1 MTIDPQYNEDQD
13 AKRQLEEILKN
24 CARCQSPEDHRLI
37 IKAFEL
43 SMEAHKGVRRRSG
56 ELYIMHPLAVA
67 RIVGEE
73 IGLGAKGIAAALLHD
88 VVEDTDYTVDDLTAI
103 FGEKIAGIVDGLT
116 KLEGAFDQTKSKQAD
131 NFRKLLL
138 TMVEDVRVILIKL
151 ADRLHNMR
159 TLDSMPDHKKY
170 KIAGET
176 LFIYA
181 PLAHRLGLYAI
192 KSELEDLSLKY
203 EHPSV
208 YYDISEKLKDYRTRN
223 DQILTRFSLPIIDRL
238 SNEGFEFD
246 IKGRPKSVFSIWN
259 KMQKKSVPFDEIYD
273 LLALRIVF
281 KPKSG
286 IPEKTQCW
294 SIYSL
299 ITDVYKPKPDRLRD
313 WVSVPKA
320 NGYEALHATFMGPD
334 GKWVEIQ
341 VRSERMDEIA
351 ERGFAAHWKYKGQ
364 QDKDTELDNW
374 LKQIRE
380 VLDNPDLDSLEFLDD
395 FKLNLFSAEM
405 MIFTPK
411 GDVKVMP
418 KGATTLDLA
427 FEIHTNIGYKC
438 IGAKVNYK
446 LVPLSHE
453 LKSGDQV
460 EILTSEKQTP
470 KYEWLNY
477 VTTAKAKSR
486 IKEAFKKERKV
497 MVQLGESMLEEAL
510 NQKKLTTNAKIL
522 KKLQSFYNIPIKE
535 ELYYKIGKKVIRLD
549 NLPKILSDKT
559 SNKWVRYWRLSFG
572 KKQVEGPLKSADAKK
587 ALSKGAKPTE
597 MVVSDDMADE
607 DYTIA
612 SCCNPIPGDDLVGYV
627 DDDNS
632 LVLHS
637 RKCPV
642 AIRLMSSH
650 GNKIVSASWESHK
663 ILSFLALINL
673 SGIDSIGIVSKITK
687 VISEDQNVNMRSIH
701 FDSHDGIFEGTIYL
715 YIHNTEDLNNLI
727 FNIAKIKGV
736 HNVTRQER
744 IKGGMAGGA

>member
-1 MTIDPQYNEDQD
+1 MIKEVPQHNEEQE
-13 AKRQLEEILKN
+13 AKQQLEEILKI
-24 CARCQSPEDHRLI
+24 CTRCHSPEDYRLI
-37 IKAFEL
+37 QKAFEL
-43 SMEAHKGVRRRSG
+43 SVEAHKGVRRRSG

-67 RIVGEE
+67 RIVAEE

-88 VVEDTDYTVDDLTAI
+88 VVEDTDYTVEDLTTI
-103 FGEKIAGIVDGLT
+103 FGEKIANIVDGLT
-116 KLEGAFDQTKSKQAD
+116 KLEGAFDQTQSRQAE

-159 TLDSMPDHKKY
+159 TLDSMPDHKKF

-192 KSELEDLSLKY
+192 KTELEDLSLKY
-203 EHPSV
+203 EHPAV
-208 YYDISEKLKDYRTRN
+208 YSDLTEKLQDFRTRN

-238 SNEGFEFD
+238 SKEGFEFD
-246 IKGRPKSVFSIWN
+246 IKGRPKSIFSIWN
-259 KMQKKSVPFDEIYD
+259 KMQKKNVPFDEIYD

-281 KPKSG
+281 KPKEG

-341 VRSERMDEIA
+341 IRSERMDEIA

-364 QDKDTELDNW
+364 GDKESELDIW

-380 VLDNPDLDSLEFLDD
+380 VLENPDLDSLEFLDD

-486 IKEAFKKERKV
+486 IKEAFKKERKLLV
-497 MVQLGESMLEEAL
+497 SEGERMLEEAL
-510 NQKKLTTNAKIL
+510 NLKKLTINAKIL
-522 KKLQSFYNIPIKE
+522 KKLQSFYNLPTKE
-535 ELYYKIGKKVIRLD
+535 ELYFKIGKNVIRLD
-549 NLPKILSDKT
+549 NLHKILSDKST
-559 SNKWVRYWRLSFG
+559 NKWVRYWRLSFG
-572 KKQVEGPLKSADAKK
+572 KKSADGAGGIRAQRKAK
-587 ALSKGAKPTE
+587 SKQPTE
-597 MVVSDDMADE
+597 MVVSDDMDE
-607 DYTIA
+607 DYMIA
-612 SCCNPIPGDDLVGYV
+612 DCCNPIPGDDVIGYV
-627 DDDNS
+627 DDNHK
-632 LVLHS
+632 LILHS

-642 AIRLMSSH
+642 AIRLMSSQ
-650 GNKIVSASWESHK
+650 GNRIVSANWESHK
-663 ILSFLALINL
+663 ILSFLALITL
-673 SGIDSIGIVSKITK
+673 SGIDQIGIVSKITK
-687 VISEDQNVNMRSIH
+687 VISDDQNVNMRSIH

-727 FNIAKIKGV
+727 YNLVKIKGV

-744 IKGGMAGGA
+744 IRG

>member
-1 MTIDPQYNEDQD
+1 MSTDSVILQEEQE
-13 AKRQLEEILKN
+13 ARHQLDEIIRI
-24 CARCQSPEDHRLI
+24 CPRCQSPDDYRLVM
-37 IKAFEL
+37 KAYEIA
-43 SMEAHKGVRRRSG
+43 MDAHKGVRRKSG
-56 ELYIMHPLAVA
+56 ELYILHPLAVA
-67 RIVGEE
+67 RIVAEE
-73 IGLGAKGIAAALLHD
+73 IGLGATGICAAILHD
-88 VVEDTDYTVDDLTAI
+88 VVEDTDYTVDDIQTI
-103 FGEKIAGIVDGLT
+103 FGEKIAAIVDGLT
-116 KLEGAFDQTKSKQAD
+116 KLEGAFDQTQSRQAE

-159 TLDSMPDHKKY
+159 TLDSMPEHKKL

-181 PLAHRLGLYAI
+181 PLAHRLGLYSM

-203 EHPSV
+203 EHPTI
-208 YYDISEKLKDYRTRN
+208 YKDISDKLKEYQIRN
-223 DQILTRFSLPIIDRL
+223 DHLLTRFALPIIDRL
-238 SNEGFEFD
+238 KNEGYEFD

-259 KMQKKSVPFDEIYD
+259 KMQKKQIPFDEIYD

-281 KPKSG
+281 KPKMV

-294 SIYSL
+294 SIYSV
-299 ITDVYKPKPDRLRD
+299 ITDIYKPKPDRLRD

-341 VRSERMDEIA
+341 IRSERMDEIA
-351 ERGFAAHWKYKGQ
+351 ERGFAAHWKYKGN
-364 QDKDTELDNW
+364 QDKESELDNW
-374 LKQIRE
+374 LQRIRE
-380 VLDNPDLDSLEFLDD
+380 VLENPDSDSLEFLDD

-411 GDVKVMP
+411 GDVKILP

-460 EILTSEKQTP
+460 EILTSEKQAP

-477 VTTAKAKSR
+477 VTTAKAKTR
-486 IKEAFKKERKV
+486 IKEAFKKERKIIV
-497 MVQLGESMLEEAL
+497 HRGEKMLQESL
-510 NQKKLTTNAKIL
+510 NQKKLTINAKIL
-522 KKLQSFYNIPIKE
+522 KKLQNFYNLPNKE
-535 ELYYKIGKKVIRLD
+535 ELYFKIGKSVIRLD
-549 NLPKILSDKT
+549 NLQKILSDKT

-572 KKQVEGPLKSADAKK
+572 NKDAQKNNTGKKGEGT
-587 ALSKGAKPTE
+587 SKLTQ
-597 MVVSDDMADE
+597 MVVSDEMDE
-607 DYTIA
+607 EQYLIA
-612 SCCNPIPGDDLVGYV
+612 PCCNPIPGDDVVGYIE
-627 DDDNS
+627 DGGK
-632 LVLHS
+632 LILHS
-637 RKCPV
+637 RKCPM

-650 GNKIVSASWESHK
+650 GNRIVSASWESHK
-663 ILSFLALINL
+663 ILSFLAVINL
-673 SGIDSIGIVSKITK
+673 SGIDQIGIVSKITK
-687 VISEDQNVNMRSIH
+687 VISDDQNVNMRSIH
-701 FDSHDGIFEGTIYL
+701 FDSHDGIFEGIIYL

-727 FNIAKIKGV
+727 FNISKIKGV
-736 HNVTRQER
+736 YNVTRQER
-744 IKGGMAGGA
+744 ITSG